1 MVAQWKLLEKIG
13 LPEFYGCDINI
24 HPLLELIP
32 HDSES
37 IDVKTFLQHRIVE
50 MLLARIDNGASTIL
64 LDIKKMKGKP
74 AEVLIP
80 HIKKIRRKEI
90 QNVSVYLDAREI
102 LCYDVFM
109 KETDRKL
116 IPKQN
121 QSVNL
126 ETLWLTAYG
135 YQVLRKCRVGLH
147 TDIEGLR
154 KIERALSKIDAPLK
168 LDIYGECKDSYKT
181 SISKSM
187 REFILSKII

>member
-1 MVAQWKLLEKIG
+1 MSSMRLPMNNLVSFNDWSDNINLLKSKTTELQLDKA
-13 LPEFYGCDINI
+13 LQDSI
-24 HPLLELIP
+24 H
-32 HDSES
+32 
-37 IDVKTFLQHRIVE
+37 
-50 MLLARIDNGASTIL
+50 
-64 LDIKKMKGKP
+64 
-74 AEVLIP
+74 
-80 HIKKIRRKEI
+80 
-90 QNVSVYLDAREI
+90 
-102 LCYDVFM
+102 
-109 KETDRKL
+109 KL